1 MLWRNARGRPF
12 KRARGFH
19 PSVSAARDNGNAL
32 CTLAAFSAGF
42 GRESRIAF
50 QRDRAERRVLR
61 RGLSTLCRAV
71 FSAAR
76 WIAGLDR
83 MRVSWPA
90 AIASPALFN
99 TTSVAAF
106 AAAPRASPATACT
119 LFAPVFAAWAIVCLV
134 LVDTVLDIV
143 FRAAPTPR
151 FAACTI
157 VFTVLTIVLC
167 LSD

>member
-12 KRARGFH
+12 KRARCFH
-19 PSVSAARDNGNAL
+19 PSVSAARDNRATHYAL
-32 CTLAAFSAGF
+32 LLLSQRA
-42 GRESRIAF
+42 RIAF

-90 AIASPALFN
+90 AIAFPALFN